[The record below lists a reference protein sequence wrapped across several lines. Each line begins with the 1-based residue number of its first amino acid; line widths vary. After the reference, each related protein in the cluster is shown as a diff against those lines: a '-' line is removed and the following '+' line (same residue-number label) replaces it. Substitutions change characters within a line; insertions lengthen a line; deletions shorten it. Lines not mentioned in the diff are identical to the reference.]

1 MSNLYIGLISG
12 TSIDAVDAALLDFN
26 DNRISVV
33 ATHAEPIPVNL
44 KNTLHALCN
53 SELDTSKQE
62 LGQHSAIETAAHA
75 DIHVAELFAQTA
87 NTLLAIA
94 KISSKDLAAIG
105 SHGQTI
111 RHRPPSD
118 GNNGFSLQIGD
129 PNTIAALTGIT
140 TVADFRRSDM
150 ALGGQGAPLA
160 PLFHQAIAPQENK
173 SCAFLNL
180 GGIANLSCLTDG
192 KLIAGFDTGPANG
205 LMDAWIRDSIAN
217 DYDKNGEWALSGKA
231 NPILLTRLLKDPY
244 FLLAAPKSTGREYFS
259 LDWIKQ
265 HLASTEIAALNLS
278 AADVQ
283 ATLLELSVET
293 IVNSTQQQ
301 TTNPEIVY
309 ACGGGV
315 HNKVLMDKLND
326 SYRSIGIRL
335 ETTSSLAVD
344 PDFVEA
350 ALFAWLAKQRIEE
363 RILNIKSVTGASR
376 NHLAGG
382 IYLA

>member
-12 TSIDAVDAALLDFN
+12 TSIDAVDAALLDFS
-26 DNRISVV
+26 DKRISVV

-53 SELDTSKQE
+53 AELDANKKEHS
-62 LGQHSAIETAAHA
+62 QHSEIELMGHA
-75 DIHVAELFAQTA
+75 DIQVAELFAQATSA
-87 NTLLAIA
+87 LLAIA
-94 KISSKDLAAIG
+94 KVSSKDLAAIG

-118 GNNGFSLQIGD
+118 GNNGYSLQIGD

-140 TVADFRRSDM
+140 TVADFRRYDM

-160 PLFHQAIAPQENK
+160 PLFHQAIAPQENT

-180 GGIANLSCLTDG
+180 GGIANLSCLTNG

-205 LMDAWIRDSIAN
+205 LMDAWIRDSIAK
-217 DYDKNGEWALSGKA
+217 DYDKNGEWALSGKT
-231 NPILLTRLLKDPY
+231 NPILLAKLLQDPY

-259 LDWIKQ
+259 LGWIKR
-265 HLASTEIAALNLS
+265 HLASAEIAALNLS

-293 IVNSTQQQ
+293 IVKSTQRQ
-301 TTNPEIVY
+301 TEKPEIVY

-315 HNKVLMDKLND
+315 HNKALMSKLNKN
-326 SYRSIGIRL
+326 YRSIGIRL
-335 ETTSSLAVD
+335 ETTSSLEVD

-350 ALFAWLAKQRIEE
+350 ALFAWLAKQRIE
-363 RILNIKSVTGASR
+363 LQVLDIKSVTGASR
-376 NHLAGG
+376 NHLSGG